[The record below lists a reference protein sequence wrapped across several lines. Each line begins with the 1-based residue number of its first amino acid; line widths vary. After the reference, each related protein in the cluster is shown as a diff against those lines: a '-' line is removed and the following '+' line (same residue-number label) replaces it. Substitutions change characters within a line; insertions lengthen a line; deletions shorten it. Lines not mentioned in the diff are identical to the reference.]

1 MCVVVA
7 KVHRGLYRS
16 VAEVGY
22 MFDSSGRNSSCSL
35 PALNLI
41 LGSNGVFLLFFF
53 NSKLKKYYGPCDKT
67 VEQLDKLLHLNIFL
81 LPKMEVII
89 SSGTRVQN
97 LIP

>member
-41 LGSNGVFLLFFF
+41 LGSNGVFLLFF
-53 NSKLKKYYGPCDKT
+53 L
-67 VEQLDKLLHLNIFL
+67 I
-81 LPKMEVII
+81 
-89 SSGTRVQN
+89 QN
-97 LIP
+97 